1 MPFVCKRAAH
11 RTGHYLIDSETPF
24 PPGGLESK
32 KEVILMSR
40 ARRKSEL
47 FASSHKQ
54 GEESKGLSRRS
65 LLKNVGGAAVG
76 AAAASLTGAI
86 VARAQVSGLYTSNEP
101 PEIPLAMGALTY
113 LDRKQYIHN
122 MEIHAH
128 LPGTTITGGE
138 PLCVMWAR
146 GKQRLLPGGAG
157 FVDISEAKNPVVLN
171 KGVTSSSFASCTY
184 STKLKK
190 WIMMVT
196 AAQPLTM
203 EVPEYPHG
211 QYDKELRDKIL
222 AYKGLRGI
230 RN

>member
-1 MPFVCKRAAH
+1 
-11 RTGHYLIDSETPF
+11 
-24 PPGGLESK
+24 
-32 KEVILMSR
+32 
-40 ARRKSEL
+40 
-47 FASSHKQ
+47 
-54 GEESKGLSRRS
+54 
-65 LLKNVGGAAVG
+65 
-76 AAAASLTGAI
+76 
-86 VARAQVSGLYTSNEP
+86 
-101 PEIPLAMGALTY
+101 MGAVMY
-113 LDRKQYIHN
+113 VVRKDSIDI

-128 LPGTTITGGE
+128 VPRTAIRGGE

-196 AAQPLTM
+196 AAQPLPM

-211 QYDKELRDKIL
+211 QYDQELRHTIL
-222 AYKGLRGI
+222 ADTGLR
-230 RN
+230 RTP